1 MAGCTNH
8 AKSRRI
14 CLCDMLVVPYRRYKV
29 MFGNVQGADMAI
41 DITGARTFVDKN
53 GTALDRARLAALLD
67 GVVPPSVPEPIQTLQ
82 NPDGGYP
89 VGLVAGRP
97 SALSPTA
104 LALTWLR
111 DLQLIESP
119 EAQRALAFITAR
131 QAPRGIWREQP
142 EVLQFDPPLWM
153 DPTSTPADIYTTAL
167 CANTLAVLSDDE
179 LPVDIAVVWLQT
191 QQARDGLL
199 TGFRAHSSWL
209 AVPAFEKILGQE
221 TRATRRLI
229 AGLGE
234 NLSPEWSASMLAW
247 MLQSLL
253 DAHYTRR
260 TELFNRAW
268 LMLNDAQQP
277 DGSFAAEEGED
288 PIQTTLQALDVARR
302 LQRNG

>member
-1 MAGCTNH
+1 MTINIQ
-8 AKSRRI
+8 S
-14 CLCDMLVVPYRRYKV
+14 
-29 MFGNVQGADMAI
+29 
-41 DITGARTFVDKN
+41 ARTFVETT

-67 GVVPPSVPEPIQTLQ
+67 RVVPPTVPEAIQALQ
-82 NPDGGYP
+82 NTDGGFP

-111 DLQLIESP
+111 DLQLIESS

-131 QAPRGIWREQP
+131 QAPRGIWREHP
-142 EVLQFDPPLWM
+142 EVLQFNPPPWM
-153 DPTSTPADIYTTAL
+153 DPDSTPADIYTTAL
-167 CANTLAVLSDDE
+167 CANTLAVLGDDE
-179 LPVDIAVVWLQT
+179 LPVDVAVAWLQT

-209 AVPAFEKILGQE
+209 AVPAFERILGQE

-229 AGLGE
+229 AGLGM
-234 NLSPEWSASMLAW
+234 NLSPEWSPAMLAW

-260 TELFNRAW
+260 TELLNRAW

-277 DGSFAAEEGED
+277 DGSFVAEEGED
-288 PIQTTLQALDVARR
+288 PVQTTLQALDVARQ